1 MDPLKIMLQLEHVI
15 PYYKPIVSADS
26 QLVIGYEVCP
36 YFHDTDTN
44 DEQSLDWFFSD
55 SSIPED
61 FQLELTNY
69 ILEKTLDRFIEM
81 QDSPLLFFNYNVQLL
96 FNDNA
101 KTLLEILQSY
111 ATRGFTYDKIVV
123 QIKETE
129 ITEEMETIGSLLK
142 YMNATGIQISLDDV
156 GQRNG
161 NLDRLV
167 LLKPNIVK
175 VDAGFLKEDELPHLY
190 RDVHH
195 ALSMVSRKIGATLL
209 FKDIRSYNQL
219 NYAWRNGVRYYQGEY
234 LMGDSPD
241 LVDPTICQDR
251 LNRDFQ
257 RFVQFERKRVQ
268 AQLTFTNQIND
279 LFKKILPTINSD
291 DDDYDIIVAKVGQLC
306 DEFVFRVYITNEEG
320 VQLSSNAEKNELGE
334 WQLHQEGKQKNWSWR
349 PYFFENIIRMNVEK
363 KGILSDMYTD
373 IMRNEQIRTYAFP
386 LSKTLYIFLDIPYT
400 YLYEQDGLL

>member
-241 LVDPTICQDR
+241 LVDPTICRDR